1 MEFSLAFQVYKTGV
15 THYFSTQKAKR
26 ELGYVP
32 IVQNDVSEV
41 VEYFIQTGH
50 KRKKSGSS
58 PLKHFIINLII
69 GFIFA
74 AFIMSYLPL
83 VRQTLSAQHCYLKSS
98 FKHFSIYIYMLFSGT
113 KSFGRI
119 FIPVILENQSLIG
132 VGMCFLTK
140 TWFSQHK
147 TVTS

>member
-1 MEFSLAFQVYKTGV
+1 MLFLAFQVYKTGV

-83 VRQTLSAQHCYLKSS
+83 VR
-98 FKHFSIYIYMLFSGT
+98 
-113 KSFGRI
+113 
-119 FIPVILENQSLIG
+119 
-132 VGMCFLTK
+132 
-140 TWFSQHK
+140 
-147 TVTS
+147 